1 MVVIFLPFL
10 GVLVFPI
17 ANGDD
22 MQERWVDSA
31 VEAQRVPAGLDPGGR
46 GCGDTTTRG
55 KICSIFWAIE
65 LTPSLPTIMKECERM
80 ELSLGGADMHEAEL
94 ANMTQRQLVETLS
107 ALLLRYEQDTWT
119 IDDAGLIAE
128 IRDELADR
136 DYSTSLLDELRLVRS
151 H

>member
-1 MVVIFLPFL
+1 MWRHEHL
-10 GVLVFPI
+10 GRKLLHVL
-17 ANGDD
+17 
-22 MQERWVDSA
+22 
-31 VEAQRVPAGLDPGGR
+31 
-46 GCGDTTTRG
+46 
-55 KICSIFWAIE
+55 WAME
-65 LTPSLPTIMKECERM
+65 LSPSLPTVMGKCERM

-107 ALLLRYEQDTWT
+107 ALLLRYEQDSWT

-128 IRDELADR
+128 VRDELADR